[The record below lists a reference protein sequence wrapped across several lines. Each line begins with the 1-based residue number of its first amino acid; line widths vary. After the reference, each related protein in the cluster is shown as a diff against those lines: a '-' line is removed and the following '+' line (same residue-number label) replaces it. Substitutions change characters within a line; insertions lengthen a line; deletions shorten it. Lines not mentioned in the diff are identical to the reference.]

1 LREKGVL
8 NQRTNQRGDQI
19 VEVSISAPDPRDERT
34 RKLLADLAEIH
45 KQEDP
50 RAEMWSKV

>member
-8 NQRTNQRGDQI
+8 NTRKGLRADQI
-19 VEVSISAPDPRDERT
+19 VEVAVQAVKARDERT
-34 RKLLADLAEIH
+34 KELLRELASLNS
-45 KQEDP
+45 EDP